1 MVPVLPTPTVPRS
14 NGVPTKSKLLT
25 SGVHCPAGRFPIR
38 PKILAILTVFEAS
51 WRAREFETSPTV
63 PCADRVTDTRLVPL
77 PPSSTEVHEVVI
89 VLCCT
94 RMSCPDATAAS
105 IWPNWTVGVSMLTV
119 QEVDTTL
126 TVDGKGRG
134 TVGVLPHAL
143 NFANT
148 SGGTLYV
155 PATAFGP
162 AWMKTLPMNVDGYD
176 IVAGDTSTRGDD
188 AERVGAA
195 HGHKGCG

>member
-1 MVPVLPTPTVPRS
+1 MVPVLPTPTVPVS
-14 NGVPTKSKLLT
+14 DGVPTKSKLLT

-63 PCADRVTDTRLVPL
+63 PCADRVTGMRLVPL

-94 RMSCPDATAAS
+94 RMSCPDATDAS

-119 QEVDTTL
+119 HETGNFTR
-126 TVDGKGRG
+126 TADGKGIE
-134 TVGVLPHAL
+134 TVGDSPRTEFCKHKWYHVVRPGKGVRACMDEH
-143 NFANT
+143 T
-148 SGGTLYV
+148 PGE
-155 PATAFGP
+155 
-162 AWMKTLPMNVDGYD
+162 
-176 IVAGDTSTRGDD
+176 RGWI
-188 AERVGAA
+188 RHCLGI
-195 HGHKGCG
+195 HPRF

>member
-14 NGVPTKSKLLT
+14 DGVPTKSKLLT

-63 PCADRVTDTRLVPL
+63 PCADRVTGMRLVPL

-94 RMSCPDATAAS
+94 RMSCPDATDAS

-119 QEVDTTL
+119 HETGNFTR
-126 TVDGKGRG
+126 TADGKGIE
-134 TVGVLPHAL
+134 TVGGLPHAL

-148 SGGTLYV
+148 SGTTLYV
-155 PATAFGP
+155 PGRAFGP
-162 AWMKTLPMNVDGYD
+162 AWTNTLPVNVDGYD
-176 IVAGDTSTRGDD
+176 IVSGFIHASEPAAT
-188 AERVGAA
+188 VGAA
-195 HGHKGCG
+195 QGHKGCE

>member
-1 MVPVLPTPTVPRS
+1 MLSRPRDGEHRTS
-14 NGVPTKSKLLT
+14 MPYAEGTRSVTAQGPGKDGTRAPYPYGSRSDGVPTKSKLLT

-63 PCADRVTDTRLVPL
+63 PCADRVTGMRLVPL

-94 RMSCPDATAAS
+94 RMSCPDATDAS

-119 QEVDTTL
+119 HETGNFTR
-126 TVDGKGRG
+126 TADGKGIE
-134 TVGVLPHAL
+134 TVGDSPTH
-143 NFANT
+143 
-148 SGGTLYV
+148 
-155 PATAFGP
+155 
-162 AWMKTLPMNVDGYD
+162 
-176 IVAGDTSTRGDD
+176 
-188 AERVGAA
+188 
-195 HGHKGCG
+195 

>member
-1 MVPVLPTPTVPRS
+1 MSTALACPMPRAPVPLLHKDQVRMVPVLPTPTVPRS
-14 NGVPTKSKLLT
+14 DGVPTKSKLLT

-94 RMSCPDATAAS
+94 RKSCPDTTDAS

-119 QEVDTTL
+119 QEVGNTTR
-126 TVDGKGRG
+126 TADGKGME
-134 TVGVLPHAL
+134 TVGGLPHVFAL

-148 SGGTLYV
+148 SGTTLYV

-162 AWMKTLPMNVDGYD
+162 A
-176 IVAGDTSTRGDD
+176 
-188 AERVGAA
+188 
-195 HGHKGCG
+195 

>member
-1 MVPVLPTPTVPRS
+1 MSTALACPMPRAPVPLLHKDQVRMVPVLPTPTVPRS
-14 NGVPTKSKLLT
+14 DGVPTKSKLLT

-94 RMSCPDATAAS
+94 RMSCPDATDAS

-119 QEVDTTL
+119 HEVGNTTR
-126 TVDGKGRG
+126 TADGKGME
-134 TVGVLPHAL
+134 TVGGLPHVFAL

-148 SGGTLYV
+148 SGTTLYV

-162 AWMKTLPMNVDGYD
+162 A
-176 IVAGDTSTRGDD
+176 
-188 AERVGAA
+188 
-195 HGHKGCG
+195 